1 MSPPLCCI
9 WDALQTVAQFHRAAF
24 HRHLFHRLQSLGEE
38 GLNLGFE
45 HVGPLPHEGSLIAG
59 ELPHRTEHSGNV
71 TFLAQQYHP
80 QLLKGLSIRSIG
92 NLCRSPLLER
102 IQLISEL
109 LETDRGAHGTLA
121 KGS

>member
-1 MSPPLCCI
+1 MP
-9 WDALQTVAQFHRAAF
+9 HRNAGGRGGDIKGFAGDSLV
-24 HRHLFHRLQSLGEE
+24 HRHLLHRLQSISEE

-45 HVGPLPHEGSLIAG
+45 HVGPLPHEGALIAR
-59 ELPHRTEHSGNV
+59 ELSHRTEHSGNAA
-71 TFLAQQYHP
+71 FLAQQSHP

-109 LETDRGAHGTLA
+109 LETDRGAQGTLA